1 MLPANGSQKI
11 RLLMVDDHAIL
22 REGLRALLSYYDDID
37 VVGEA
42 EDGTQAIAKVNEL
55 TPDIVLMDIAMP
67 GMNGLD
73 ATRTIHQQHPQIR
86 ILILTQHEDRQYVLP
101 LLQAGASGFVSKRAL
116 GNDLINAIRIVMR
129 GETFLY
135 PSAATTVVDEIRQR
149 GSLAGDGTPS
159 ITPREM
165 EILQYIVSGQTNA
178 EIAAT
183 LSLSIKTVE
192 WHRANL
198 MSKLDAHSAADLV
211 RFALQHGLAMSTN

>member
-1 MLPANGSQKI
+1 MLRTETAAKI
-11 RLLMVDDHAIL
+11 RILIADDHAIL
-22 REGLRALLSYYDDID
+22 REGLRALLGYYDDIE
-37 VVGEA
+37 VTGEA
-42 EDGTQAIAKVNEL
+42 EDGAQALARVNEL
-55 TPDIVLMDIAMP
+55 APDLVLMDIAMP
-67 GMNGLD
+67 EMNGLD
-73 ATRTIHQQHPQIR
+73 AARAIHQQHPGIR

-116 GNDLINAIRIVMR
+116 GNDLINAIRVVMR

-135 PSAATTVVDEIRQR
+135 PSAATAVVDEIRQR
-149 GSLAGDGTPS
+149 GALGDATQS

-165 EILQYIVSGQTNA
+165 EILQHIVSGQTNA

-198 MSKLDAHSAADLV
+198 MSKLAAHSAADLV
-211 RFALQHGLAMSTN
+211 RYALQHGLAMSTS